1 MFIELAAVTREKV
14 LVVVTYYYY
23 NKSRVQQYNIFKF
36 EKSLKIIGYILKSQ
50 FPMQMAQKQ

>member
-23 NKSRVQQYNIFKF
+23 NKSRVQQYNIFKL

-50 FPMQMAQKQ
+50 FPMQMAQ

>member
-50 FPMQMAQKQ
+50 FPMQMAQ